1 MKGCIYKIGDQIK
14 AYTNMDRFLKKNPN
28 VEILKVVDDI
38 SQLDNHLKIYLG
50 EQVTIKPKNDYDIFN
65 DRTRWR
71 YLTHLKPVIHVELI
85 PKSRDISNIKIEEG
99 CILTDDYNEY
109 VKWWDKTIKLI

>member
-1 MKGCIYKIGDQIK
+1 MYDK
-14 AYTNMDRFLKKNPN
+14 TN
-28 VEILKVVDDI
+28 
-38 SQLDNHLKIYLG
+38 
-50 EQVTIKPKNDYDIFN
+50 
-65 DRTRWR
+65 WR